1 MREIDERIVEMR
13 FDNKQ
18 FESAT
23 KETLGTLAR
32 LKEALKLPNLKNAL
46 SGIDEA
52 AKKTKLDG
60 IASAVEALERRFST
74 LGIVGMRVIENLT
87 DAVMNKLTKALN
99 FASDAIVSG
108 GMRRAM
114 NIENAHFQLQ
124 ALLKDEAKVQAV
136 MADAMESVDG
146 TAYAYDEAAK
156 AASQFAASGVQ
167 AGEDMLNA
175 LKGIT
180 GVAAMT
186 NSSFEDISRV
196 FTTVAG
202 NGRLMG
208 DQLLQLSSRGLNAA
222 STIADYFKEVR
233 GEASMTEATIREMV
247 SDGELDFKTFSDAM
261 TWAFGDSAKRANETF
276 TGSMSNMKSAL
287 ARIGAEFVSPFIEQ
301 NSEMV
306 KLFNALRIQ
315 INNVKSA
322 LTFNEQRS
330 SVAGLTKE
338 SKLLVDTVSQ
348 FVKTG
353 AISFDTYTTA
363 ILGTSKSERE
373 LARVNEKLSASYEE
387 VKETGYASVQTIEA
401 FNSQGINMAREVAD
415 YINGVLG
422 GTISVSKE
430 VKESIIE
437 LTEGVRVTGSDIV
450 DLAKEGRLSYDL
462 FTDSIVNASGAL
474 TKESKLASQAV
485 TELMNKVKSSG
496 SVTYETLMEFHN
508 NGIAATQALRDYMN
522 GVQEGSIRASYS
534 TTQAIESITGGTHI
548 IASQVHDLAK
558 EGAISYD
565 IFQSAM
571 ENMYGTEQ
579 ALSKQ
584 FTDFV
589 LDNIKQL
596 VTYIESV
603 DLTKPLEAFYYVVE
617 SGKNVLKGLYSIV
630 KPLGQAFSE
639 AFLGFNGDSVVSLAD
654 KLETITNKLRLSEK
668 GSENLR
674 KAFKGVF
681 DVVKLLIDIFV
692 KLIRA
697 IVPLGDPVEDL
708 GDGFLGLA
716 GSAGEALSKFTEWVR
731 SSPRIKNVYNM
742 LSDAI
747 KVFAKHVGN
756 AVGEL
761 FDFLKYISELPIV
774 EKLLK
779 AAENSFN
786 NFLDGIGP
794 FFEKVG
800 EKVIWFKDLFVDLIP
815 SGVIKA
821 FSAFRDEVKKM
832 VKEFNNLEIN
842 DLGDVLDFFIKKFK
856 EFIDFFLANDG
867 LNTFV
872 QNIKFFFQDLGDA
885 FSLESVSEKIE
896 KTLDILGRMVDFF
909 KNIFGGMFEDF
920 SLGGLIA
927 GGSGVALIAG
937 IFKSLKSFDKFTNVI
952 NFVPKTLGA
961 IKDTLVSYQKNLNAD
976 AIWKI
981 AKSIAVLAGSLILLS
996 FADTDRVILAAGG
1009 LAIAGYSILKGVKEL
1024 TAAAKATKPL
1034 EKAIASLVDN
1044 LGVSFKNL
1052 SKSLKRFAIGNMFKD
1067 FAKTIAIVALTIVG
1081 LGLMWEKNS
1090 NAIIKGGQIVS
1101 ILVFLISGMMVGLS
1115 FLGEYVQRGMLAL
1128 SKATGGILK
1137 MAIAL
1142 GIIVFA
1148 IRSIMSMQ
1156 LPASSSELLAKMD
1169 IFGYAILG
1177 LSVLMIAL
1185 GKASQ
1190 VAMSMK
1196 MDYKSIL
1203 AATLG
1208 LILIVKAF
1216 KMLNDI
1222 PIGWDWIAKVP
1233 IFAAMFFGLR
1243 EIIEAIGYAS
1253 KLAGGAL
1260 KSAPTII
1267 ALAGFLIVA
1276 TGALAILSLINPL
1289 KLISP
1294 TIALGV
1300 ILAAL
1305 AGALY
1310 GAGKITEKTNWKSV
1324 LAMAIN
1330 VGAVMAALGILALV
1344 PFKDLAKSTGAL
1356 FLSLVG
1362 VAAALFSA
1370 GKIADQS
1377 AFGAI
1382 LAMAGVV
1389 LAIGVALYALAEKP
1403 WDGILV
1409 ASIALAGTMVVL
1421 AGVFNLI
1428 SKSAN
1433 INPKQIL
1440 SFFTICVAIVPL
1452 AIALG
1457 ALSVFPVEGVIIA
1470 AVGLSSVVL
1479 AMSLCFAIIS
1489 KVKVPYD
1496 NVISFVLATLS
1507 LLPMAVAIGMIADQP
1522 WDGLIAAAVG
1532 LSALAVAFSVGLA
1545 IVGNSNIN
1553 ILGCL
1558 GFVLASLSLLPIAG
1572 VIKYLA
1578 EVPFEKAI
1586 SGVVALAAALLVI
1599 GVFSTAMSP
1608 IAVGMI
1614 AVAVAL
1620 GIFGVAIGVVGVGL
1634 KVFVE
1639 SLVSAMDTFLTF
1651 FSMLDPEVFY
1661 QVGYNIVMG
1670 LIQGILGGL
1679 AALTDVLV
1687 EVCNNGIIGTVMH
1700 LLGVH
1705 SPSTVMEAIGQFLD
1719 MGFANGVINGQG
1731 YVSGSMMTVFGNLE
1745 QYIEPNALFGK
1756 GSEAATNFASGIG
1769 DKAIDVKGMVASVVG
1784 EAQDSI
1790 DTEEFQEVGEESMQ
1804 QMATGMGNFDM
1815 NAYTQQMMDQVMGSI
1830 NLDGMYD
1837 LGGMSAENLFSGFTD
1852 AGSGL
1857 GDYGNFDFSS
1867 MISNAFQNAGDGAD
1881 YTPLQITG
1889 QEGSQ
1894 QFIQTFQD
1902 TTKEQLPI
1910 VSEDIATSL
1919 ARWLKDEIHEANF
1932 TQQGEQLISD
1942 FASAFTRSQTS
1953 ISTTIGIFMDYAI
1966 EGIKGYNLVFDRAG
1980 MESAENWIIGVSK
1993 RYELAHTMSLG
2004 LVDMAIAAI
2013 KNKFSELKTK
2023 GEESG
2028 DKILEGFKSRY
2039 NDAYNAANEF
2049 ASNMLIALARRLK
2062 DFRTNG
2068 TDSAYQYLS
2077 AISEQNINS
2086 YSTGYELSNQAL
2098 VGIGVFKESFY
2109 EAGANAGLGFANGLG
2124 SKFDTVRNTAAA
2136 IGKAAAE
2143 ALQKALDE
2151 HSPSKITRRIGEFFT
2166 EGFTN
2171 GVISKV
2177 SLVNRNTEMVGDEAV
2192 NSFKDSI
2199 SRINRL
2205 VDDENISNEVI
2216 ITPKIDNTYARKG
2229 IQEISNMFSNA
2240 IDQEA
2245 NLTGNVATNFA
2256 RLEKYRGNSN
2266 HYEEENDKKYD
2277 ALLLKMTDL
2286 ENRPNVENT
2295 FYVTGDNPDQIA
2307 EKVSVILQK
2316 QYTRRAATWE

>member
-87 DAVMNKLTKALN
+87 DAVMNKLIKALN

-233 GEASMTEATIREMV
+233 GQASMTEAEIREMV
-247 SDGELDFKTFSDAM
+247 TDGELDFKTFSDAM

-330 SVAGLTKE
+330 AIAGLTKE
-338 SKLLVDTVSQ
+338 SNLMVETVSQ
-348 FVKTG
+348 FTKDGT
-353 AISFDTYTTA
+353 ISFDKFTSA
-363 ILGTSKSERE
+363 ILGTSKSEKE
-373 LARVNEKLSASYEE
+373 LAEANENLKASYEK
-387 VKETGYASVQTIEA
+387 VKESGSASVDTLME
-401 FNSQGINMAREVAD
+401 FNSNGVNAVANLQK
-415 YINGVLG
+415 YINGVLDG
-422 GTISVSKE
+422 SIRVSEE
-430 VKESIIE
+430 VKKNIE
-437 LTEGVRVTGSDIV
+437 EISGGIKLTTSDIL
-450 DLAKEGRLSYDL
+450 DLAKDGKISFDV
-462 FTDSIVNASGAL
+462 FTDSIVNASGAISN
-474 TKESKLASQAV
+474 ESKLASDAF
-485 TELMNKVKSSG
+485 TALMGKVKSSG
-496 SVTYETLMEFHN
+496 SVTFEALKEFN
-508 NGIAATQALRDYMN
+508 KNGVDATKALLEYMN
-522 GVQEGSIRASYS
+522 GVQDGSIRASYS
-534 TTQAIESITGGTHI
+534 TTQAIEEITGGTRLLQY
-548 IASQVHDLAK
+548 QVNNLAK
-558 EGAISYD
+558 EGKISYD

-596 VTYIESV
+596 VTYVENIN
-603 DLTKPLEAFYYVVE
+603 LTKPLEAFYYVVE
-617 SGKNVLKGLYSIV
+617 SGKNILKGLYSVI
-630 KPLGQAFSE
+630 KPIASAFSE
-639 AFLGFNGDSVVSLAD
+639 VFLDFNGDDIVKLAD
-654 KLETITNKLRLSEK
+654 KLETITSKLRLSEK

-681 DVVKLLIDIFV
+681 DVAKLLIDIFV

-697 IVPLGDPVEDL
+697 IIPLGDPVEDL
-708 GDGFLGLA
+708 GGGFLGLA

-731 SSPRIKNVYNM
+731 SSPRIKNVYDM
-742 LSDAI
+742 LSDVI

-761 FDFLKYISELPIV
+761 FDFIKYISQLPVV
-774 EKLLK
+774 EKLLR

-794 FFEKVG
+794 FFENFG

-815 SGVIKA
+815 DGVLKA
-821 FSAFRDEVKKM
+821 FGAFSDEVKKM
-832 VKEFNNLEIN
+832 VDEFNNLEVN

-856 EFIDFFLANDG
+856 DFIDFFLSNDA

-885 FSLESVSEKIE
+885 FSLESISEKIE

-909 KNIFGGMFEDF
+909 QNVFGGMFKDF
-920 SLGGLIA
+920 SLGGSIA
-927 GGSGVALIAG
+927 AGSGIALIAG

-952 NFVPKTLGA
+952 NFIPKTLGA

-996 FADTDRVILAAGG
+996 FAEPDRVILAAGG
-1009 LAIAGYSILKGVKEL
+1009 LAIAGYTILKGLKEL

-1044 LGVSFKNL
+1044 LGISFKNL
-1052 SKSLKRFAIGNMFKD
+1052 SKALKRFSIGSMFKD

-1190 VAMSMK
+1190 IAMSMK

-1267 ALAGFLIVA
+1267 ALAGFLIIA
-1276 TGALAILSLINPL
+1276 TAALKILSTGNPL
-1289 KLISP
+1289 KLIAP

-1300 ILAAL
+1300 ILYAL
-1305 AGALY
+1305 SKALY
-1310 GAGKITEKTNWKSV
+1310 GAGQITTKTNWKSI
-1324 LAMAIN
+1324 LAMAIDIG
-1330 VGAVMAALGILALV
+1330 VIMAALGILSIV
-1344 PFKDLAKSTGAL
+1344 PLGDLAKSTGAL

-1362 VAAALFSA
+1362 VAGALYAA
-1370 GKIADQS
+1370 GQIADQA

-1382 LAMAGVV
+1382 LAMAGVI
-1389 LAIGVALYALAEKP
+1389 LTIGVALYALSEQP
-1403 WDGILV
+1403 FDGILV
-1409 ASIALAGTMVVL
+1409 SSIALAGTMMVL
-1421 AGVFNLI
+1421 AGVFNYI

-1440 SFFTICVAIVPL
+1440 SFFTVCIAIVPL

-1457 ALSVFPVEGVIIA
+1457 VLSVFPVEGVIIA

-1489 KVKVPYD
+1489 KVKVPFD
-1496 NVISFVLATLS
+1496 NVLSFVTATIA
-1507 LLPMAVAIGMIADQP
+1507 LLPMAIAIGMIADQP

-1532 LSALAVAFSVGLA
+1532 LSALAIAFSVGLA

-1553 ILGCL
+1553 IVGCL
-1558 GFVLASLSLLPIAG
+1558 GFVLASLALLPIAG

-1586 SGVVALAAALLVI
+1586 SGVVALAAALLLI

-1608 IAVGMI
+1608 IATGMI
-1614 AVAVAL
+1614 LVAVAL

-1639 SLVSAMDTFLTF
+1639 SLISAMDTFLTF

-1687 EVCNNGIIGTVMH
+1687 EVCNNGIVGTVMH
-1700 LLGVH
+1700 LLGIH
-1705 SPSTVMEAIGQFLD
+1705 SPSTIMEAIGQFLD
-1719 MGFANGVINGQG
+1719 MGFANGVMNGQG
-1731 YVSGSMMTVFGNLE
+1731 YVSGSMMAVFGDLD
-1745 QYIEPNALFGK
+1745 QYVAPNALFGK
-1756 GSEAATNFASGIG
+1756 GSEAATNFAKGIG
-1769 DKAIDVKGMVASVVG
+1769 EKTLDVKGIVASVVG
-1784 EAQDSI
+1784 EAQNSV

-1857 GDYGNFDFSS
+1857 GNYGNFDFSS
-1867 MISNAFQNAGDGAD
+1867 MITNAFQNAGDGAD

-1889 QEGSQ
+1889 QDGSQ

-1902 TTKEQLPI
+1902 STKKQIPE
-1910 VSEDIATSL
+1910 VSYDIATSL
-1919 ARWLKDEIHEANF
+1919 AGWLKEKIHAANF
-1932 TQQGEQLISD
+1932 TQQGEMLIAD
-1942 FASAFTRSQTS
+1942 FASAFTRSQES
-1953 ISTTIGIFMDYAI
+1953 IATTIGIFMEYAI
-1966 EGIKGYNLVFDRAG
+1966 EGIKGYNLIFERAG
-1980 MESAENWIIGVSK
+1980 MESAENWTTGVSK
-1993 RYELAHTMSLG
+1993 RYELSDTTARG
-2004 LVDMAIAAI
+2004 LVDRVIEAI
-2013 KNKFSELKTK
+2013 KNKFRELKTK

-2028 DKILEGFKSRY
+2028 DKIIEGFKSRY
-2039 NDAYNAANEF
+2039 DDAYDAADEL
-2049 ASNMLIALARRLK
+2049 ASQMLMALAFRLK

-2068 TDSAYQYLS
+2068 TDSAYQYVA

-2086 YSTGYELSNQAL
+2086 YTTGYNLSNQAL
-2098 VGIGVFKESFY
+2098 AGIGVLKSSFY
-2109 EAGANAGLGFANGLG
+2109 DSGANAAQGFVNGLG
-2124 SKFDTVRNTAAA
+2124 SKLKSVRDV
-2136 IGKAAAE
+2136 AAE
-2143 ALQKALDE
+2143 IGNIASRTLAKALDE
-2151 HSPSKITRRIGEFFT
+2151 HSPSKVTKGIGEYFT
-2166 EGFTN
+2166 EGFVN
-2171 GVISKV
+2171 GIISRI
-2177 SLVNRNTEMVGDEAV
+2177 SLVDESSEQIGDEAIKAV
-2192 NSFKDSI
+2192 QKEI
-2199 SRINRL
+2199 SRLTEMLNG
-2205 VDDENISNEVI
+2205 DEFSGDFT
-2216 ITPKIDNTYARKG
+2216 ITPRVDTSYVDQSIR
-2229 IQEISNMFSNA
+2229 EISDMFSNA
-2240 IDQEA
+2240 VNQEA
-2245 NLTGNVATNFA
+2245 NLTQNVSGDVRRVASYKSAQYDQNGND
-2256 RLEKYRGNSN
+2256 EKYK
-2266 HYEEENDKKYD
+2266 E
-2277 ALLLKMTDL
+2277 LLTKMTDL

-2295 FYVTGDNPDQIA
+2295 FYVTGNNPDQIA

-2316 QYTRRAATWE
+2316 QYTRRAAAWE